1 MIIAILLLFLIMEL
15 LTENMGFYSYDLQVY
30 IS

>member
-1 MIIAILLLFLIMEL
+1 MIIAILLFLIMEL
-15 LTENMGFYSYDLQVY
+15 LTENMGFSCYDLQVY

>member
-1 MIIAILLLFLIMEL
+1 MIIAIYSFLIMEL